1 MLGSRIRHY
10 LQVYR
15 EFVNNSFSEAMSYRL
30 HFVLLIVMDLLFYF
44 SALASVDF
52 IFDHV
57 PAIGRWSRDQFLFF
71 VSFMLAVDHL
81 HMTFVSENF
90 WNISFELRTGRLDF
104 VLLKPLGA
112 LFTAFFR
119 FMRPASLCNIVVPWA
134 CLIHF
139 GSRAG
144 LAAWSWAALP
154 PLVLFAFTL
163 LVSLEILLS
172 MSMFWLV
179 EAVGVNFLRMQL
191 QQVSRWPDFV
201 YRYFAH
207 KLFTLVFPILL
218 VGSAPVRVLFDPSD
232 WPPLAGMAVAI
243 GLCWAAIAYFWRLGL
258 RAYESA
264 SS

>member
-1 MLGSRIRHY
+1 MRVRHY
-10 LQVYR
+10 LSVYR
-15 EFVNNSFSEAMSYRL
+15 EFVGNSFSEAMSYRL

-52 IFDHV
+52 IYDHV
-57 PAIGRWSRDQFLFF
+57 PMIGPWRREQFLFF

-90 WNISFELRTGRLDF
+90 WNFSLELRTGRLDF
-104 VLLKPLGA
+104 VLLRPLGA
-112 LFTAFFR
+112 LFTVFFR
-119 FMRPASLCNIVVPWA
+119 FIRPASLCNVFVPWA

-139 GSRAG
+139 GRQIG
-144 LAAWSWAALP
+144 LGAWDWAMLP
-154 PLVLFAFTL
+154 PLVLL
-163 LVSLEILLS
+163 GLVLMVSLEILLS

-179 EAVGVNFLRMQL
+179 ESMGINFLRMQL

-201 YRYFAH
+201 YRYFAQ
-207 KLFTLVFPILL
+207 KLFTVLFPILL
-218 VGSAPVRVLFDPSD
+218 IGSAPVRFLFDPLD
-232 WPPLAGMAVAI
+232 WKPLAAMLVAI
-243 GLCWAAIAYFWRLGL
+243 GASWLAIGFFWRLGL